1 MASEREGPASP
12 HLVRQLN
19 DRKAFDLLLSRGPLT
34 RPQLRS
40 LTGLSRPTV
49 GELVDRMEAAGL
61 VAVVGESG
69 TDRRGPNAAL
79 YGVVAD
85 RAFVAGVEVRPRAVL
100 AVVADVTGRT
110 VGSSQVPFA
119 SDSSPVDVVHVV
131 HSAVAAAQASSGVG
145 VLRTVVVGTP
155 GLVDPS
161 TGDLSFAAFLPMWH
175 ANLLPGLRSRL
186 DVPVLLENEVNLVGL
201 AEHRL
206 GAMVGRSTFA
216 LLSLGSGI
224 GMAVVL
230 GGQLYRGA
238 SGGAGETAYLPVGT
252 GTFQSLAGGRSVLAL
267 ARSHGLDTS
276 EGLEAVTAGGSSA
289 FLDELADR
297 VAVGVAGICSI
308 LDPGTV
314 VLAGPVGRAGGS
326 ALASRVAARVAER
339 VPLPTEVVPG
349 TVNGDPVLRGAV
361 LVALDLLHAETF
373 GPA

>member
-1 MASEREGPASP
+1 MGPEREGPASP
-12 HLVRQLN
+12 QLVRQLN

-61 VAVVGESG
+61 VAVVGEAG

-85 RAFVAGVEVRPRAVL
+85 RAHVAGVEVRPRTVL

-110 VGSSQVPFA
+110 VGSAQVPFA
-119 SDSSPVDVVHVV
+119 ADSSPVDVV

-161 TGDLSFAAFLPMWH
+161 TGDLSFAAFLPTWH

-252 GTFQSLAGGRSVLAL
+252 GTFQELAGGRSVLAL
-267 ARSHGLDTS
+267 ARSHGLDVS
-276 EGLEAVTAGGSSA
+276 AGLEGVVAGGSDA

-297 VAVGVAGICSI
+297 VALGVTGICSI

-314 VLAGPVGRAGGS
+314 VLAGPVGRAGGP
-326 ALASRVAARVAER
+326 ALASRVAAGVAVR

-349 TVNGDPVLRGAV
+349 TVSGDPVLRGAV

>member
-1 MASEREGPASP
+1 MGSEREGPASP
-12 HLVRQLN
+12 ALVRQLN

-49 GELVDRMEAAGL
+49 GDLVDRMEAAGL

-85 RAFVAGVEVRPRAVL
+85 RAFVAGVEVRPRVVL
-100 AVVADVTGRT
+100 AVVSDVTGRT
-110 VGSSQVPFA
+110 VGSAQVPFDA
-119 SDSSPVDVVHVV
+119 SSSPVEVVHAAV
-131 HSAVAAAQASSGVG
+131 VAASASASVSA
-145 VLRTVVVGTP
+145 LRTVVVGTP

-161 TGDLSFAAFLPMWH
+161 TGDLSFAAFLPTWH

-206 GAMVGRSTFA
+206 GAMMGRSSFA

-252 GTFQSLAGGRSVLAL
+252 GTFQELVGGASVLAL
-267 ARSHGLDTS
+267 ARAHGVDS
-276 EGLEAVTAGGSSA
+276 SGGLEGVVIAGSEA

-314 VLAGPVGRAGGS
+314 VLAGTVGRAGGT
-326 ALASRVAARVAER
+326 ALASRVATGVAER
-339 VPLPTEVVPG
+339 VPLPTEVVAG
-349 TVNGDPVLRGAV
+349 TVSGAPVLRGAV